1 MNDNGKLFVGLLAGL
16 GLGTILGIL
25 IAPEKGSDTYRKIE
39 KAVKD
44 AANDLLDM
52 GDETARE
59 AEKKVSRT
67 SSSTVRSDN

>member
-52 GDETARE
+52 SDETARE
-59 AEKKVSRT
+59 AEKKVNKA
-67 SSSTVRSDN
+67 SSTVNSNN

>member
-25 IAPEKGSDTYRKIE
+25 IAPEKGSETYKKIE

-44 AANDLLDM
+44 AANELM
-52 GDETARE
+52 EMTDETARE
-59 AEKKVSRT
+59 AEKKVSRNT
-67 SSSTVRSDN
+67 STARSNN

>member
-25 IAPEKGSDTYRKIE
+25 IAPEKGTETYRKIE

-52 GDETARE
+52 GDEAAQA
-59 AEKKVSRT
+59 AEKKVSKT
-67 SSSTVRSDN
+67 TTATRSNN